1 MTALCWHFRNHEM
14 KWFKPFQQF
23 KVFKPFKT
31 PPPFD
36 ARCFPPPRTRG
47 RMKGGLERFERFEL
61 PLAEHWDNLIG

>member
-36 ARCFPPPRTRG
+36 ASRRVLSSPADAG
-47 RMKGGLERFERFEL
+47 EDQGGGLNGL
-61 PLAEHWDNLIG
+61 NALNSL

>member
-36 ARCFPPPRTRG
+36 ASRRVLSSPASRG
-47 RMKGGLERFERFEL
+47 RIKEG
-61 PLAEHWDNLIG
+61 A